1 MSYEETLKY
10 IHNVKWQASK
20 PGLSRTQG
28 LLKSLG
34 NPEKH
39 LKFVHI
45 AGTNG
50 KGSTAACIASI
61 LRTAGYKTGLYTS
74 PYILRF
80 NERMQI
86 NGEHISNEELEV
98 LTDEIRPFADAM
110 EDPPTEF
117 ELITALAMQF
127 FHKNKCDIVVLEVGM
142 GGELDSTNVID
153 TPEVAVI
160 TAIGMDHVAELG
172 STISE
177 VARAKAGII
186 KEGGDVVVYGGND
199 KAVDNVIEETC
210 RAKNAS
216 LYKVDFNRISNKSFD
231 LYASRFEFEPYGPI
245 TLPLVGSYQPYNAA
259 VAVTAAERLRA
270 KGYNITDSD
279 IVEGLRRVSWPG
291 RFEIL
296 MHRPAFVL
304 DGAHNQHGILATA
317 ESLKTVFPNRQFVF
331 LLGVMKDK
339 DVDAMMDVIEPLAL
353 RFVTVR
359 PDNPRAMAAK
369 ELRDRVAKFGK
380 PAEACETITEGVARA
395 VEYAGEEGLVCALGS
410 LYFSG
415 DVRAAVGMLKAKA

>member
-10 IHNVKWQASK
+10 IHNVKWQGSK
-20 PGLSRTQG
+20 PGLGRTQR

-50 KGSTAACIASI
+50 KGSTAACVASI

-86 NGEHISNEELEV
+86 NGEHISDEELEQ

-110 EDPPTEF
+110 TDDPPTEF
-117 ELITALAMQF
+117 ELITALGMQF
-127 FHKNKCDIVVLEVGM
+127 FYKNRCDIVVLEVGM

-153 TPEVAVI
+153 TPEVAII

-172 STISE
+172 PTIRDIS
-177 VARAKAGII
+177 RAKAGII
-186 KEGGDVVVYGGND
+186 KEGGDVVVYGGNPPE
-199 KAVDNVIEETC
+199 VDEVLEETC
-210 RAKNAS
+210 RAKNAR
-216 LYKVDFNRISNKSFD
+216 LFKADFSRISNTSFD
-231 LYASRFEFEPYGPI
+231 LDASRFDFAPYGRV

-259 VAVTAAERLRA
+259 VAVTAVERLRD
-270 KGYNITDSD
+270 KGYKITDGD
-279 IVEGLRRVSWPG
+279 ILEGLRRVSWPG

-296 MHRPAFVL
+296 MRGPVFIL
-304 DGAHNQHGILATA
+304 DGAHNKHGILATA
-317 ESLKTVFPNRQFVF
+317 ESLKTVFPGRKFNF
-331 LLGVMKDK
+331 LIGVMRDK
-339 DVDAMMDVIEPLAL
+339 DVDDMMEVIAPLAE
-353 RFVTVR
+353 RFITVR
-359 PDNPRAMAAK
+359 PDNPRAMQA
-369 ELRDRVAKFGK
+369 EDLRDRVKKFGK
-380 PAEACETITEGVARA
+380 PAEACATIPEGVARA
-395 VEYAGEEGLVCALGS
+395 VE
-410 LYFSG
+410 
-415 DVRAAVGMLKAKA
+415 